1 MNEFHFPWPY
11 PTLVEEAT
19 PNSQAIHLSAAA
31 FYISRL
37 RAIFGRLLLRLISGI
52 ESSAFFRNY
61 YFPTQL
67 TPLRPS
73 TRERTL
79 FAIIYYRQSKEPFSE
94 PDISLLSALQFQN
107 MDANME
113 DAAPAPQQQTEAT
126 DAQMAAAAAARGGG
140 NGTMDRN
147 ANGAQANLNDEPGL
161 DGYERYVQCNGI
173 MCLVLAR
180 LYLQMILLCAAHLV
194 LHFL

>member
-1 MNEFHFPWPY
+1 
-11 PTLVEEAT
+11 
-19 PNSQAIHLSAAA
+19 
-31 FYISRL
+31 
-37 RAIFGRLLLRLISGI
+37 
-52 ESSAFFRNY
+52 
-61 YFPTQL
+61 
-67 TPLRPS
+67 
-73 TRERTL
+73 
-79 FAIIYYRQSKEPFSE
+79 
-94 PDISLLSALQFQN
+94 

-147 ANGAQANLNDEPGL
+147 ANGAQVNLNDEPGL